1 MPESTVQVLLHHVLQ
16 HKTLQRAARV
26 GYHRWKLSKTRL
38 LQFALSISALLF
50 AAGARSADTF
60 KLSVAS
66 IMRGPQLVGYEP
78 SSVRWSGDGRQIYF
92 QWKQYTDPHE
102 KEMET
107 WLANRDGS
115 GLRKLTDDETKLAPP
130 AVGDVSPDKTKTAYS
145 RDGDIFVYEHSSGK
159 TVQVTR
165 TAEPELNPRFTR
177 DGRRLTFTR
186 ANNLY
191 VMGLDGG
198 SLVQLTD
205 IRAAGVA
212 AAPAGGAG
220 IGGGRPR
227 TATADDPPK
236 GTPSQEFL
244 KKQEREL
251 LDIIKEKAA
260 KREEAEAKRK
270 KENVRKPLTLTA
282 TQTIVGLQLSPD
294 EKYVVASISE
304 TTPGGK
310 NSIVPSFV
318 TESSYTE
325 DIPSRNMVGDIQ
337 SRSRLAL
344 IDAASGEVKYVDAGL
359 KTKADPPA
367 DRAVRLTNPIW
378 SEDGTKAILTARAED
393 NKDRWI
399 LALDPATGKTRV
411 IASDH
416 DDAWIGGPGQF
427 GSASIGWLKG
437 DKEVYFDSERSGY
450 AHLYA
455 VSFEGG
461 QPRALTSGKWE
472 VLDVKVSKDKS
483 KFYLQTNEVSPA
495 EHHVYMMSTSGG
507 ARTKLTTQAGSHQLW
522 MSPDES
528 AFVDLYS
535 YITKPPDL
543 FVQEA
548 KPGAPQKRITSSPS
562 PEFAQY
568 PWLDVPIIKFKARDG
583 VEVPAKLF
591 KPTKLAKGGPAVV
604 FVHGAGYTQ
613 NVHKYWSANYYRE
626 YMFHHILMERGFI
639 VIDVDY
645 RGSAGYGRDWRTAIY
660 DHMGGEDLDDAVD
673 AAKYLVAE
681 HGISPRKIGIYG
693 GSYGGFLT
701 LMGMFTA
708 SDTFAAGAALRP
720 VTDWSHYN
728 HGYTSNILNN
738 PQSDPEAY
746 KRSSPIYFAQGLK
759 GALLICHG
767 MVDTNVHF
775 QDSVRLIQ
783 RLIELGKTNW
793 SVAPYP
799 VEDHGFVE
807 PSSWTDE
814 YTRILDLFEK
824 NLNGGQ

>member
-1 MPESTVQVLLHHVLQ
+1 MF
-16 HKTLQRAARV
+16 RRV
-26 GYHRWKLSKTRL
+26 KQLPSATGLSYHLWKLNKNR
-38 LQFALSISALLF
+38 FIPY
-50 AAGARSADTF
+50 AAGLTAILLSAVAPSAETF

-78 SSVRWSGDGRQIYF
+78 SQVRWSGDGKQIYF
-92 QWKQYTDPHE
+92 QWKQYSDPHE
-102 KEMET
+102 KDMDT
-107 WLANRDGS
+107 WVANPDGS

-130 AVGDVSPDKTKTAYS
+130 TSGDVAPDKSQTVYT
-145 RDGDIFVYEHSSGK
+145 RDGDIFVYNHASGK
-159 TVQVTR
+159 TAQITK
-165 TAEPELNPRFTR
+165 TTEAESNPRFTK
-177 DGRRLTFTR
+177 DGNRISFTR

-191 VMGLDGG
+191 VMSLDGG
-198 SLVQLTD
+198 SIVQLTD
-205 IRAAGVA
+205 IRAGGAAPA
-212 AAPAGGAG
+212 AAPTGF
-220 IGGGRPR
+220 GGGRGGGGGR
-227 TATADDPPK
+227 TASTAADDTPK

-270 KENVRKPLTLTA
+270 KEATRKPLTLSA
-282 TQTIVGLQLSPD
+282 TQTVFSLQLSPD
-294 EKYVVASISE
+294 EKYVIASISE
-304 TTPGGK
+304 TAPGGK
-310 NSIVPSFV
+310 NSIVPNFV
-318 TESSYTE
+318 TESAYTE
-325 DIPSRNMVGDIQ
+325 DIPSRNMVGDTQ
-337 SRSRLAL
+337 SRSRLAV
-344 IDAASGEVKYVDAGL
+344 IHAESGEVKYVDAGI
-359 KTKADPPA
+359 KTKAEPPA
-367 DRAVRLTNPIW
+367 DRPVRLTNPIW
-378 SEDGTKAILTARAED
+378 SEDGTKAVLTARAED

-399 LALDPATGKTRV
+399 LALDPATGKTR
-411 IASDH
+411 ILATDH
-416 DDAWIGGPGQF
+416 DDAWIGGPAQF

-437 DKEVYFDSERSGY
+437 DKEVYFDSERTGY
-450 AHLYA
+450 SHLYA
-455 VSFEGG
+455 VPYEGG
-461 QPRALTSGKWE
+461 EPRALTSGKWE
-472 VLDVKVSKDKS
+472 VLDVKMSKDKS

-495 EHHVYMMSTSGG
+495 EHQVYVMPSAGG
-507 ARTKLTTQAGSHQLW
+507 PRTRLTAQAGSHQIWLN
-522 MSPDES
+522 PEET
-528 AFVDLYS
+528 AFVDLQS
-535 YITKPPDL
+535 YMTRPPDL

-548 KPGAPQKRITSSPS
+548 KPGEAQKRITTSPS

-568 PWLDVPIIKFKARDG
+568 PWLDAPIIKFKARDG

-591 KPTKLAKGGPAVV
+591 KPAKFAKGGPAVV
-604 FVHGAGYTQ
+604 FVHGAGYAQ
-613 NVHKYWSANYYRE
+613 NVHKYWSSNYYRE
-626 YMFHHILMERGFI
+626 YMFHHILMERGFT

-660 DHMGGEDLDDAVD
+660 DHMGGKDLDDAVD
-673 AAKYLVAE
+673 AAKYVVAE
-681 HGISPRKIGIYG
+681 HGVNPKKIGIYG

-708 SDTFAAGAALRP
+708 SDTFSAGAALRP

-746 KRSSPIYFAQGLK
+746 RRSSPIYFAQGLK

-807 PSSWTDE
+807 PTSWTDE
-814 YTRILDLFEK
+814 YSRILDLFEK
-824 NLNGGQ
+824 NLK

>member
-1 MPESTVQVLLHHVLQ
+1 
-16 HKTLQRAARV
+16 
-26 GYHRWKLSKTRL
+26 
-38 LQFALSISALLF
+38 
-50 AAGARSADTF
+50 
-60 KLSVAS
+60 
-66 IMRGPQLVGYEP
+66 MRGPQLVGYEP
-78 SSVRWSGDGRQIYF
+78 SSVRWSGDGKQIYF

-102 KEMET
+102 KDMET
-107 WLANRDGS
+107 WVANLDGS
-115 GLRKLTDDETKLAPP
+115 GLHMLTEAEAKLAPP
-130 AVGDVSPDKTKTAYS
+130 TLGDVSPDKAKTAYT
-145 RDGDIFVYEHSSGK
+145 RDGDIFVYDHVSGK
-159 TVQVTR
+159 TVQITQ
-165 TAEPELNPRFTR
+165 TNDAELNPRFTK
-177 DGRRLTFTR
+177 DGRRIAFTR

-191 VMGLDGG
+191 VMSLDGG
-198 SLVQLTD
+198 LLVQLTD
-205 IRAAGVA
+205 IRAAG
-212 AAPAGGAG
+212 AAPTAPTGGAG
-220 IGGGRPR
+220 FGGGGRGGFGGGTR
-227 TATADDPPK
+227 TASADDSPR

-270 KENVRKPLTLTA
+270 KENIRKPMTLTA
-282 TQTIVGLQLSPD
+282 TQTVVGLQLSPD
-294 EKYVVASISE
+294 EKYVIASISE
-304 TTPGGK
+304 TAPGGK
-310 NSIVPSFV
+310 TSIVPNFV

-325 DIPSRNMVGDIQ
+325 DIPSRNMVGDTQ
-337 SRSRLAL
+337 SRSRLAV
-344 IDAASGEVKYVDAGL
+344 INAENGEVKYVDPGF
-359 KTKADPPA
+359 KTKAEPAA

-416 DDAWIGGPGQF
+416 DDAWIGGPSQF
-427 GSASIGWLKG
+427 GSTSIGWLKG
-437 DKEVYFDSERSGY
+437 DKEIYFDSERSGY
-450 AHLYA
+450 AHLYS
-455 VSFEGG
+455 VPYEGG
-461 QPRALTSGKWE
+461 EPRALTSGKWE

-483 KFYLQTNEVSPA
+483 KFYLQTNEVSPS
-495 EHHVYMMSTSGG
+495 EHQVYEMSTSGG
-507 ARTKLTTQAGSHQLW
+507 ARTRLTTQAGSHQLW
-522 MSPDES
+522 MSPDET

-535 YITKPPDL
+535 YMTKPPDL
-543 FVQEA
+543 FVQDA
-548 KPGAPQKRITSSPS
+548 KPDAARKRITSSPS

-568 PWLDVPIIKFKARDG
+568 PWLDAPIINFKARDG

-591 KPTKLAKGGPAVV
+591 KPAKVAKGGPAVV
-604 FVHGAGYTQ
+604 FVHGAGYAQ

-626 YMFHHILMERGFI
+626 YMFHHILMERGFV

-660 DHMGGEDLDDAVD
+660 DHMGGKDLDDAVD
-673 AAKYLVAE
+673 AAKYVVAE
-681 HGISPRKIGIYG
+681 HGVNPKKIGIYG

-728 HGYTSNILNN
+728 HGYTANILNN

-746 KRSSPIYFAQGLK
+746 RRSSPIYFAQGLK

-793 SVAPYP
+793 TVAPYP
-799 VEDHGFVE
+799 VEDHGFAE
-807 PSSWTDE
+807 PTSWTDE
-814 YTRILDLFEK
+814 YSRILDLFEK
-824 NLNGGQ
+824 NLK